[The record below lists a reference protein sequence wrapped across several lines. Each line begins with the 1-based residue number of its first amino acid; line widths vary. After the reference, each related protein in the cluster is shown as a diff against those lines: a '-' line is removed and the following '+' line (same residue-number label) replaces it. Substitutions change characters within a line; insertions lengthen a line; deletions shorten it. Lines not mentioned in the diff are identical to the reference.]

1 MKERFRQNFCQSY
14 DNNWAII
21 TVLQMSDDCPIVQI
35 HSNYDDR
42 DRDIVHNRKLY

>member
-1 MKERFRQNFCQSY
+1 MKEQFR

-21 TVLQMSDDCPIVQI
+21 TVLRISDDCPIVQI

-42 DRDIVHNRKLY
+42 DRDIARNRKLY